1 MRGLQESITACA
13 LMLGGGCSGGVA
25 FLVGRDIGFGRDI
38 GCGRVE
44 RSSACFFFKR

>member
-25 FLVGRDIGFGRDI
+25 FLAGRDI

-44 RSSACFFFKR
+44 RSSACFFFKS